1 MANLLFSNP
10 CRVIY
15 TVNRPSLSETTISM
29 VQPNKCKILVYLWWH
44 LREVS
49 FFELARLVVDVDD
62 GGDQGEGGQQK
73 EEDGLDT
80 KAGRGAA
87 RLVGLGLPRL
97 GPVELYRE
105 HKECFIGANYF
116 YLSLLS
122 STPRL

>member
-1 MANLLFSNP
+1 MLK
-10 CRVIY
+10 VH
-15 TVNRPSLSETTISM
+15 
-29 VQPNKCKILVYLWWH
+29 LWWH

-105 HKECFIGANYF
+105 HKVCFIGAVTAQVTIPLFKSLCSINYPKALAKGRQPCTRVGILG
-116 YLSLLS
+116 YTKASIHYS
-122 STPRL
+122 

>member
-1 MANLLFSNP
+1 MP
-10 CRVIY
+10 CHLY
-15 TVNRPSLSETTISM
+15 SQQALSKVKTTISLA
-29 VQPNKCKILVYLWWH
+29 QPNKCKILVYLWWH
-44 LREVS
+44 LGEVS